1 MRFIEIMSNRVLCS
15 CNMEFS
21 GQTSEEIQDK
31 TVDRISFQLLDE
43 IL

>member
-1 MRFIEIMSNRVLCS
+1 MRFMEIMSNRALSS

-21 GQTSEEIQDK
+21 GQTSEEK
-31 TVDRISFQLLDE
+31 TVDRISFQLLHE